1 MKELIQPGLGIVVWT
16 TLSFLILIFV
26 LRKYAWKPI
35 LDAVEERDQ
44 KIAKALSDAENARK
58 EVGSLAGER
67 DRLLA
72 EVRDEKNR
80 ILADAAKTRD
90 FIVSEAKVKASEE
103 ASRIIESAREAIH
116 NERNAAV
123 TELRNMAAKI
133 ALDVAEKVLGRH
145 FDDPGRQEEFVRAEM
160 DKIKLN

>member
-1 MKELIQPGLGIVVWT
+1 MKELIEPGLGIVVWT
-16 TLSFLILIFV
+16 TLSFLILMVV

-44 KIAKALSDAENARK
+44 KIAQALSDAEKARK

-67 DRLLA
+67 ERILA

-90 FIVSEAKVKASEE
+90 FIVSEAKAKATEE
-103 ASRIIESAREAIH
+103 ASRIIESAREVIH
-116 NERNAAV
+116 NERNSAIIEV
-123 TELRNMAAKI
+123 RNMAAKI
-133 ALDVAEKVLGRH
+133 ALEVAEKVLGRH
-145 FDDPGRQEEFVRAEM
+145 FADQGRQEEFVRSEM